1 MSRCPKCRYALVNE
15 RCPICGGK
23 QIKGAPVTEEKKPEP
38 FVVALPLPSLPLY
51 WSPR

>member
-15 RCPICGGK
+15 RCPICAGRK
-23 QIKGAPVTEEKKPEP
+23 IKGAPVAEGKKPEA
-38 FVVALPLPSLPLY
+38 FVVALPAPLPLY